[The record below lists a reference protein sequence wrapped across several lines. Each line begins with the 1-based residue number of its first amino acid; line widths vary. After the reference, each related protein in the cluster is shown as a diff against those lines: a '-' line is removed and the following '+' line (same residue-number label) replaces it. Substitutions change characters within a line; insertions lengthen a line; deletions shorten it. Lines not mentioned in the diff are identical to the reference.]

1 MYIETEREVL
11 FFTFRSFQNIPVI
24 KNKKESNKIY
34 IVVCLVV
41 YIKLRSYCVIDKPL
55 MTNPSTSST
64 KTACQQNRNTP
75 SPP

>member
-34 IVVCLVV
+34 IVVYIV
-41 YIKLRSYCVIDKPL
+41 YIVV
-55 MTNPSTSST
+55 
-64 KTACQQNRNTP
+64 
-75 SPP
+75 